1 MITFILAES
10 ELERIP
16 REIIADRTI
25 QERSKRRKRLP
36 AELVLDQATDFRAMR
51 SLDDGDRRGRP
62 DIAHFWLMMVL
73 DSSVNKKGQARVLIH
88 TRHDQLIRVRADTRI
103 MRSQPK
109 FYQLLEDLFRQGE
122 VPVNDPLLTIEPQR
136 TLKSVLAAEAQG
148 AKVLLDLGGERA
160 RSPRFEELARDGDLT
175 IVMGGFPRGAY
186 KQAKAEW
193 FDHVI
198 RVSDEELTV
207 WSALVPV
214 LAGLED
220 ALDGPAKSA

>member
-1 MITFILAES
+1 MITFVLAEA

-16 REIIADRTI
+16 RDILSDRTI
-25 QERSKRRKRLP
+25 QERSKRRKRPP

-51 SLDDGDRRGRP
+51 ALEDGDRRGRP
-62 DIAHFWLMMVL
+62 DIAHFWLMLVL
-73 DSSVNKKGQARVLIH
+73 DSIVNKKGQARLFIH

-103 MRSQPK
+103 MRNQAK

-148 AKVLLDLGGERA
+148 TKVLLDVGGERA
-160 RSPRFEELARDGDLT
+160 RSPRFEQLARAGDLT
-175 IVMGGFPRGAY
+175 IVMGGFPRGEFR
-186 KQAKAEW
+186 QAKREW

-198 RVSDEELTV
+198 RVSDDELTV

-220 ALDGPAKSA
+220 GLDDPSND